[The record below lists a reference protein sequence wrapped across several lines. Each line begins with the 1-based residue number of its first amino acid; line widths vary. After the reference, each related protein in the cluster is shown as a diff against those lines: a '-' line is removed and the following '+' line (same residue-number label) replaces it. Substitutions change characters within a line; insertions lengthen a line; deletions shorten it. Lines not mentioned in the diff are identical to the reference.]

1 MTKLVKSSEKYLVC
15 NTTKEHREEQS
26 ISALG
31 YSVIESQEPTDEV
44 KGLVEQ
50 YIEGKVEIASIL
62 EQTIKRYQR

>member
-15 NTTKEHREEQS
+15 NTTKEQREEQS

>member
-1 MTKLVKSSEKYLVC
+1 MTKLFKASEKYLVC

-44 KGLVEQ
+44 KGLVDQ
-50 YIEGKVEIASIL
+50 YIEGKVEIGSIL
-62 EQTIKRYQR
+62 EETIKRYKR